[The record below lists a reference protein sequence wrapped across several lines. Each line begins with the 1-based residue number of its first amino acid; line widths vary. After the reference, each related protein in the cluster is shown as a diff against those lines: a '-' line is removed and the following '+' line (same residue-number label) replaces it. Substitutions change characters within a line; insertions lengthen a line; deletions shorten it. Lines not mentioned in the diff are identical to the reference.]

1 MDGKVHGLIGR
12 TLAHSW
18 SVEIH
23 ELLGCADYRLIELE
37 PEEVGPF
44 LARDDLGGVNVTIPY
59 KVDVV
64 PFCDE
69 LSQVARE
76 IGSVNTVVRRDD
88 GTLLGDNTDREGM
101 LYAARCAGLD
111 FAGAKVLVLGSGGTS
126 RTACS
131 VLKHVGAREVVIIS
145 RGGEDNYGN
154 LHRHA
159 DAEFIINTTPVG
171 MYPKVDTAPVD
182 LTLFPACRGVLDVI
196 YNPRRTALLAQ
207 AEELGIPHTDG
218 LPMLVAQAKASEGVF
233 FEGRVFPDDMI
244 EDIVEVL
251 ARRHGGQPDGGRM
264 ARG

>member
-23 ELLGCADYRLIELE
+23 ELLGCTDYRLIELE
-37 PEEVGPF
+37 PGEVGPF
-44 LARDDLGGVNVTIPY
+44 LAREDLGGVNVTIPY
-59 KVDVV
+59 KMDVI

-76 IGSVNTVVRRDD
+76 VGSVNTIVRRAD
-88 GTLLGDNTDREGM
+88 GTLLGDNTDRQGL
-101 LYAARCAGLD
+101 LYAADRAGLEL
-111 FAGAKVLVLGSGGTS
+111 AGAKALVLGSGGTS

-131 VLKHVGAREVVIIS
+131 ALRHVGAQEVVVIS
-145 RGGEDNYGN
+145 RRGEDNYGN

-159 DAEFIINTTPVG
+159 DADIIVNTTPVG
-171 MYPKVDTAPVD
+171 MYPEVDAAPVD

-196 YNPRRTALLAQ
+196 YNPRRTVLLAQ

-218 LPMLVAQAKASEGVF
+218 LPMLVAQAKASEEVF
-233 FEGRVFPDDMI
+233 FGDKRFPDGVV
-244 EDIVEVL
+244 EEIVEEL
-251 ARRHGGQPDGGRM
+251 ARRHG
-264 ARG
+264 